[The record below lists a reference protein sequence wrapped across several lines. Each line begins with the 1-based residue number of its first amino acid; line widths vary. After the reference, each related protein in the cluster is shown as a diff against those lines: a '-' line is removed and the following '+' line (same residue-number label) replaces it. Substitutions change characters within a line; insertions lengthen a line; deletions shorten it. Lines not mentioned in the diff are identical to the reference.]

1 MARTIYELTL
11 SSEEQN
17 ITMLDG
23 YSAEIRFDACYKRW
37 YYNLYYYGELIAA
50 GVALN
55 PDTAPLLGFTGDSLG
70 LIDTGNK
77 KDVYEP
83 YEELGGRLQ
92 LVEIAE

>member
-17 ITMLDG
+17 ITLLDG

-37 YYNLYYYGELIAA
+37 YYNLYYYGEPVAM

-55 PDTAPLLGFTGDSLG
+55 PDTAPLLYYSNDSLG
-70 LIDTGNK
+70 MIDTGSK
-77 KDVYEP
+77 KVTYEP
-83 YEELGGRLQ
+83 YAELGQRLQ
-92 LVEIAE
+92 LVEITE

>member
-1 MARTIYELTL
+1 MSRNIYELTL
-11 SSEEQN
+11 ASEEQT

-55 PDTAPLLGFTGDSLG
+55 PDTAPLLGFFANTLG
-70 LIDTGNK
+70 LVDSGNK
-77 KDVYEP
+77 KEVYEP
-83 YEELGGRLQ
+83 YAELGGRLK
-92 LVEIAE
+92 LVEIVE

>member
-1 MARTIYELTL
+1 MARNIYELTL

-50 GVALN
+50 GAALN
-55 PDTAPLLGFTGDSLG
+55 PDSAPLLGFTGDSLG
-70 LIDTGNK
+70 LIDTGSK

-83 YEELGGRLQ
+83 YEELGNRLQ

>member
-1 MARTIYELTL
+1 MPKSVYNLTI

-37 YYNLYYYGELIAA
+37 YYNMYYYGELVAA

-55 PDTAPLLGFTGDSLG
+55 PDTAPLLGFFSDSLG
-70 LIDTGNK
+70 LIDTGDK
-77 KDVYEP
+77 KEEYEP
-83 YEELGGRLQ
+83 YVELGSRLN
-92 LVEIAE
+92 LVEISE

>member
-1 MARTIYELTL
+1 MARNIYELTL

-37 YYNLYYYGELIAA
+37 YYNLYYYGEPVAM

-55 PDTAPLLGFTGDSLG
+55 PDTAPLLDFVSDSLG
-70 LIDTGNK
+70 LVDIGNK
-77 KDVYEP
+77 NEEYEP
-83 YEELGGRLQ
+83 YAELGERLS
-92 LVEIAE
+92 LVEITA

>member
-1 MARTIYELTL
+1 MARTVYDLTL

-37 YYNLYYYGELIAA
+37 YYNLYRYGEIVAA

-55 PDTAPLLGFTGDSLG
+55 PDTAPLLGFVNDSLG
-70 LIDTGNK
+70 IIDTGNK
-77 KDVYEP
+77 KEIYEP
-83 YEELGGRLQ
+83 YVELGERLK
-92 LVEIAE
+92 LVEISE

>member
-1 MARTIYELTL
+1 MARNVYSLTV

-37 YYNLYYYGELIAA
+37 YYNMYYYGELVAA

-55 PDTAPLLGFTGDSLG
+55 ADTAPLLGFFSDSLG
-70 LIDTGNK
+70 LVDTGNK
-77 KDVYEP
+77 KEEYEP
-83 YEELGGRLQ
+83 YVELGDRLN
-92 LVEIAE
+92 LVEIVE

>member
-1 MARTIYELTL
+1 MARNIYDLTL

-37 YYNLYYYGELIAA
+37 YYNLYYYGELLAA

-55 PDTAPLLGFTGDSLG
+55 PDTAPLLGFFDDTIGVVDSGD
-70 LIDTGNK
+70 K
-77 KDVYEP
+77 KVVYEP
-83 YEELGGRLQ
+83 YSELGGRLK
-92 LVEIAE
+92 LVEIKE

>member
-37 YYNLYYYGELIAA
+37 YYNLYYYGEP
-50 GVALN
+50 VAMGIVLN
-55 PDTAPLLGFTGDSLG
+55 PDTAPLLGFVGDSLG
-70 LIDTGNK
+70 IVDTGNS
-77 KDVYEP
+77 KDTYEP
-83 YEELGGRLQ
+83 YSELGNRLQ
-92 LVEIAE
+92 LVEITE

>member
-1 MARTIYELTL
+1 MARNVYQLTL

-23 YSAEIRFDACYKRW
+23 YSAEIKFDACYKRW

-55 PDTAPLLGFTGDSLG
+55 PDTAPLLGFFKDSLG
-70 LIDTGNK
+70 LIDNGNK
-77 KDVYEP
+77 KDTYEP
-83 YEELGGRLQ
+83 YAELGARLQ
-92 LVEIAE
+92 LVEITE

>member
-1 MARTIYELTL
+1 MSRSVYSLTA

-37 YYNLYYYGELIAA
+37 YYNMYYYGELVAA
-50 GVALN
+50 GIALN
-55 PDTAPLLGFTGDSLG
+55 PDTAPLLGFFSDSLG
-70 LIDTGNK
+70 LVDTGDK
-77 KDVYEP
+77 REEYEP
-83 YEELGGRLQ
+83 YAELGDRLN